1 MAYEIFS
8 FVPEIYCKYAYP
20 KVEYGARLFLIQ
32 KDQKTRELYQ
42 SQLQSFSYIEET
54 VMEHLKRDHVNRS
67 IVENVISFSANARA
81 IQKAM
86 DNGDALDELMIPGIG
101 YYARNDYIMR

>member
-1 MAYEIFS
+1 
-8 FVPEIYCKYAYP
+8 
-20 KVEYGARLFLIQ
+20 
-32 KDQKTRELYQ
+32 
-42 SQLQSFSYIEET
+42 
-54 VMEHLKRDHVNRS
+54 MEHLKRDHVNRS

-86 DNGDALDELMIPGIG
+86 DNGDALDEFMIPGIG

>member
-1 MAYEIFS
+1 M
-8 FVPEIYCKYAYP
+8 
-20 KVEYGARLFLIQ
+20 
-32 KDQKTRELYQ
+32 
-42 SQLQSFSYIEET
+42 
-54 VMEHLKRDHVNRS
+54 KRDHVNRS

-86 DNGDALDELMIPGIG
+86 DNGYALDELMIPGIG